1 MRPWLVRTHWELGC
15 GGQERTSGSGRRG
28 EGGNRVLPGL
38 LGLRCWCHFRGP
50 GGRPGWRSGLGS
62 YTLWCREPGDGG
74 GPQQE
79 SEAAAGGGGPQ
90 SRCWQGLRHRDG
102 TEGCPIADLC
112 VFVMCRCHHRVLSVL
127 AHTWPQRAEP
137 PSSAIRNEERRRA
150 WRASRE
156 SRPQPLP
163 SCEVCATP
171 SPEEVQSWAQSFDK
185 LMRSPAGRG
194 AFRAFLRTEYS
205 EENMLFWLA
214 CEELKA
220 EADRHAVD
228 EKARLIYEDYVSIL
242 SPKEVSL
249 DSRVREGINK
259 KMQEPSAHTFD
270 DAQLQIYTLM
280 HRDSY
285 PRFLTS
291 PAYRALLLQGG
302 SPSSTEA

>member
-1 MRPWLVRTHWELGC
+1 MPTPPEAEKQQTGPEEADQPPSMSSHDAAPPAPP
-15 GGQERTSGSGRRG
+15 RR
-28 EGGNRVLPGL
+28 NPCCL
-38 LGLRCWCHFRGP
+38 CWCCCCSCS
-50 GGRPGWRSGLGS
+50 W
-62 YTLWCREPGDGG
+62 
-74 GPQQE
+74 
-79 SEAAAGGGGPQ
+79 
-90 SRCWQGLRHRDG
+90 
-102 TEGCPIADLC
+102 
-112 VFVMCRCHHRVLSVL
+112 
-127 AHTWPQRAEP
+127 
-137 PSSAIRNEERRRA
+137 NEERRRA

-156 SRPQPLP
+156 SRLQPLP

-171 SPEEVQSWAQSFDK
+171 TPTPTPTLEEVRSWAQSFDK
-185 LMRSPAGRG
+185 LMHSPAGRSV
-194 AFRAFLRTEYS
+194 FREFLRTEYS

-220 EADRHAVD
+220 EANQHVVD

-285 PRFLTS
+285 PRFLSS
-291 PAYRALLLQGG
+291 PAYRALLLQGA
-302 SPSSTEA
+302 SQSSSEA